1 MDRRN
6 LDRTYMKKTGV
17 KQVIEDLQKPTPQI
31 VSRPVSA
38 GGQSTHPATLSQEY
52 LMFIL
57 GTDEVPSHL
66 RESAWALATR
76 MNQLTIIDSDFD
88 FERMMHGV
96 RAMLRSLMWERK
108 ISLLEMNQLEYY
120 VGVQLRRSRSG
131 KQLRLVAPGYQ
142 QILHQEETTKDSVI
156 DGAPNSNSAIGVFG
170 GKSKQGGF
178 R

>member
-17 KQVIEDLQKPTPQI
+17 KQVLEDMQKPTPSI
-31 VSRPVSA
+31 IPRPVSA
-38 GGQSTHPATLSQEY
+38 GGASGHPATLSQEY

-57 GTDEVPSHL
+57 GTDEVPPHL
-66 RESAWALATR
+66 REAAWALATR
-76 MNQLTIIDSDFD
+76 MNQLTIIDTDFD

-96 RAMLRSLMWERK
+96 RSMLRSLMWERK

-120 VGVQLRRSRSG
+120 VGVQLRRSRDG
-131 KQLRLVAPGYQ
+131 RQLRLVAPGYS
-142 QILHQEETTKDSVI
+142 QILHQEESTKDSVI
-156 DGAPNSNSAIGVFG
+156 DGGPNSNSAIGVFG
-170 GKSKQGGF
+170 GKSRQSGF